1 MVITMELIA
10 EIRRRHFVGGES
22 ISALSRSV
30 GLSRPTVRKHLL
42 TTTAPVYSRA
52 VKPGRRLG
60 CFEDRLLSWLELEKR
75 KPARE
80 RRTAQRLYEG
90 LREEGY
96 EGAYDSVQRYV
107 QRWKRNNH
115 SGATA
120 SGTGIKAA
128 FVHLPFRLVRRVS
141 STGVKNVLR
150 LAELS
155 RPSKSHISVWR
166 TAASVLWLAV
176 HGNAKRWCLM
186 LMPMFE

>member
-60 CFEDRLLSWLELEKR
+60 CFEMKALTIVCSVMCSAGNATITLVLRLLE
-75 KPARE
+75 PASR
-80 RRTAQRLYEG
+80 QNL
-90 LREEGY
+90 
-96 EGAYDSVQRYV
+96 
-107 QRWKRNNH
+107 
-115 SGATA
+115 
-120 SGTGIKAA
+120 
-128 FVHLPFRLVRRVS
+128 FHLPFRLVRRVS